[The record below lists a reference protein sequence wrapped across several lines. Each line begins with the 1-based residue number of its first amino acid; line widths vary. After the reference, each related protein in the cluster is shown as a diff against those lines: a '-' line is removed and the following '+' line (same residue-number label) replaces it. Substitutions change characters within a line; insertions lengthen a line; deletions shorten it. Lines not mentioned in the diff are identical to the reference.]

1 MFFEDQYHPTTENDY
16 DDTRAKVIDDIK
28 STDPGYCKIFR
39 HVPKSNGKMKLT
51 KIEMYSS
58 GDANSNIRD
67 AVTGKYYCY
76 KVGSKDE
83 NFFFKVAL
91 STGECK
97 CKNGSNTFY
106 YSSPEEFYS
115 HLHIKPNAIHIEQ
128 WNEKKI
134 NYINELKQ

>member
-1 MFFEDQYHPTTENDY
+1 MYYEDQYHPTVENDY
-16 DDTRAKVIDDIK
+16 DDANKKAIDDIK
-28 STDPGYCKIFR
+28 SIDSGYCKIFR

-51 KIEMYSS
+51 KIELYSS
-58 GDANSNIRD
+58 GDTNSNIRD

-83 NFFFKVAL
+83 HFFFKVSL

-97 CKNGSNTFY
+97 YTNGSNTFF

-115 HLHIKPNAIHIEQ
+115 HLHIKPNASHIEQ
-128 WNEKKI
+128 WNEKKN
-134 NYINELKQ
+134 NYIK